1 MKCACSKMSSG
12 SWVAVWAGVWVAV
25 FVPMFARH
33 HGAKAGADT
42 TVVEFRPA
50 AREVVLKVEGMAC
63 EGCAK
68 DVTEALTD
76 VPGVEAARVELKE
89 GRAYVTLAA
98 EGAPGVEKLVEA
110 ATNPSRTVTV
120 VAKGEAVGK

>member
-1 MKCACSKMSSG
+1 M
-12 SWVAVWAGVWVAV
+12 
-25 FVPMFARH
+25 FVPMLRH
-33 HGAKAGADT
+33 RGEKADPET
-42 TVVEFRPA
+42 KLVEVTPA

-68 DVTEALTD
+68 DVTDALTEL
-76 VPGVEAARVELKE
+76 PGVEAARVELKD

-110 ATNPSRTVTV
+110 ATNPSRP
-120 VAKGEAVGK
+120 GCHH

>member
-1 MKCACSKMSSG
+1 MWIAIF
-12 SWVAVWAGVWVAV
+12 AGVGTAV
-25 FVPMFARH
+25 FVPLFTRH
-33 HGAKAGADT
+33 DRDKAGAGL
-42 TVVEFRPA
+42 VELAPA

-68 DVTEALTD
+68 DVTEALTE

-89 GRAYVTLAA
+89 GRAYITLAA
-98 EGAPGVEKLVEA
+98 EGAPAVEKLVEA

-120 VAKGEAVGK
+120 LAKGEAVGR

>member
-1 MKCACSKMSSG
+1 MKCARSKPSTG
-12 SWVAVWAGVWVAV
+12 AWIAIFGGVWVAV

-33 HGAKAGADT
+33 RGDKPGPETIA
-42 TVVEFRPA
+42 VEFSPA
-50 AREVVLKVEGMAC
+50 AREVVLKVDGMAC

-68 DVTEALTD
+68 DVTEALTEL
-76 VPGVEAARVELKE
+76 PGVESARVVLAE

-98 EGAPGVEKLVEA
+98 GGAPDVEKLVEA